1 MNDHSDGMQET
12 NMTMGMCAGRA
23 GIIATLLG
31 ASAMT
36 SGIGFTGQAFG
47 QTLPET
53 AAAARLQEF
62 RIPAQPLEQSLKAFI
77 RLTGWQIGY
86 PAGLTGGKQSSA
98 VAGRLLPQQAL
109 QNLLEGTG
117 IGMRLTGADSV
128 ILFDPG
134 SQVNAP
140 AGEEGT
146 TLLDPVL
153 VHADAR
159 GVKLGTDS
167 LADTGTSTLS
177 GGQIALRSQG
187 GDANGIL
194 RNLPNAQYQNDIST
208 TAGATDQIV
217 IDLRP
222 REVSISGARVY
233 ENNFILNGMDINTVT
248 GSQDRYGT
256 TADLEDG
263 KSPPNADRMFDLHSQ
278 TIYVPSD
285 FVEKVTVIDSN
296 ASAKYGNFQGGVVSY
311 DLQNASK
318 DRLRGGI
325 STDFTTSDWSGFILG
340 TDDGL
345 NPANV
350 ARNEYLQRRTAIT
363 LTGPLTDNIA
373 VLGEYSRS
381 SGVTNKERNYIYT
394 QDRDIEENSKNEF
407 YRGQVLAETDF
418 GDFTLEGVYTRYSR
432 SWENTDWRDMAID
445 LSKRS
450 FASKLQHDYELEDLE
465 LGGLALSNVKLQ
477 SKLGFSTSNS
487 LNDKSSNTGYVY
499 DQAHWRAGQLLWQA
513 TEQSSWCQTGL
524 PMTSG
529 TQVCYEGATG
539 GDLEQAQERW
549 DWSQELTGDV
559 GNGTFLLGADY
570 SHVTAHRRRPEE
582 AVYFSNYTTLGE
594 VTGVSAFNCGNAEAC
609 SPEQFA
615 VSKTIYKAFNTNA
628 SLNSINTYGEVEQT
642 WDWFTLRAGGR
653 LSYDDYMKNL
663 DVAPRVVATVTPWQD
678 FAVSAG
684 YNRYYDAKSL
694 AFAIRDGQPRPQ
706 TFTRSRSGATVPDT
720 WRPTTATYYV
730 NSASDLDTP
739 YTDEFT
745 LSLSGTEPLMDGD
758 WRIRYLDRR
767 AKDQYATQN
776 PTSSG
781 PAILTNDGTG
791 AYQSVSAEYTR
802 ELATPGI
809 PGLDELAFNAAVTWS
824 QREVSNNSYFE
835 SDLDDEYVWYKNQSY
850 TKEGFS
856 VVTGNMD
863 IPVRL
868 QAGLASTWFEERLN
882 VNLSANYNFA
892 YTGVKST
899 ETNITVNGITHE
911 IYEDFDFDGL
921 LTFDLA
927 ASYTAYKKDDRSFS
941 VNIKVENLFNEIGNA
956 TANDDHPWIIGR
968 TVWVGAKATF

>member
-1 MNDHSDGMQET
+1 
-12 NMTMGMCAGRA
+12 MTMGICAKRA
-23 GIIATLLG
+23 GMIAVLLG

-36 SGIGFTGQAFG
+36 SGIDLAGRALA
-47 QTLPET
+47 QTPPQT
-53 AAAARLQEF
+53 AGSARPQEF
-62 RIPAQPLEQSLKAFI
+62 RIPAQSLELSLRTFI

-86 PAGLTGGKQSSA
+86 PAGLTNGKQSSA
-98 VAGRLLPQQAL
+98 VAARVSPQQAL
-109 QNLLEGTG
+109 QMLLGGTG
-117 IGMRLTGADSV
+117 IGMRLTGVDSV
-128 ILFDPG
+128 ILFD
-134 SQVNAP
+134 QARQANAP
-140 AGEEGT
+140 EAQDGS

-153 VHADAR
+153 VQGEAK
-159 GVKLGTDS
+159 GIKLGSDS

-208 TAGATDQIV
+208 TAGATDQTV

-256 TADLEDG
+256 KADLEDG
-263 KSPPNADRMFDLHSQ
+263 ISPPNADRMFDLHSQ

-285 FVEKVTVIDSN
+285 FVENVTVIDSN

-311 DLQNASK
+311 DLKNASK
-318 DRLRGGI
+318 DRLRGSV
-325 STDFTTSDWSGFILG
+325 STDFTTSDWSGFTLG

-350 ARNEYLQRRTAIT
+350 AKNNYLQRRTAIM

-407 YRGQVLAETDF
+407 YRSQVLAETDF
-418 GDFTLEGVYTRYSR
+418 GDFTLEGVYTRYNR
-432 SWENTDWRDMAID
+432 SWENTDWYNSAID

-450 FASKLQHDYELEDLE
+450 FASKLQHDYEFEDFD

-477 SKLGFSTSNS
+477 SKLGFSTSKS
-487 LNDKSSNTGYVY
+487 LNDKSSNIGYNY
-499 DQAHWRAGQLLWQA
+499 DQAAWRAGRLIWQA

-529 TQVCYEGATG
+529 TQYCYEGATG
-539 GDLEQAQERW
+539 GDLEQGQERW

-582 AVYFSNYTTLGE
+582 AVYFSNYTSLGE
-594 VTGVSAFNCGNAEAC
+594 VTGISAFNCGNAEAC

-615 VSKTIYKAFNTNA
+615 VSKTIYKAFNTKA
-628 SLNSINTYGEVEQT
+628 SLNSFNTYGQVEQK
-642 WDWFTLRAGGR
+642 WDWFTLRAGAR

-663 DVAPRVVATVTPWQD
+663 DIAPRVVATVTPWQD

-706 TFTRSRSGATVPDT
+706 TFTRSRTGATVPDT
-720 WRPTTATYYV
+720 WRQSASTYYV
-730 NSASDLDTP
+730 NSASNLNTP

-745 LSLSGTEPLMDGD
+745 VSLSGKEPLLDGE
-758 WRIRYLDRR
+758 WRIRFLDRR
-767 AKDQYATQN
+767 SKDQYATQS

-791 AYQSVSAEYTR
+791 AYQSVSADYTK

-809 PGLDELAFNAAVTWS
+809 TGLDGLAVNASLTWS

-835 SDLDDEYVWYKNQSY
+835 SDLDDEYVWYKNRSY
-850 TKEGFS
+850 TKEGFN

-868 QAGLASTWFEERLN
+868 QAGLASTWLEERLN

-899 ETNITVNGITHE
+899 KKNITVNGITHE

-921 LTFDLA
+921 VTFDLA
-927 ASYTAYKKDDRSFS
+927 ANYTVYKKDDRSFS
-941 VNIKVENLFNEIGNA
+941 VNIKVENLFNDIGNA
-956 TANDDHPWIIGR
+956 TADDDHPWIIGR

>member
-1 MNDHSDGMQET
+1 ML
-12 NMTMGMCAGRA
+12 TMGICSKRAGRMTA
-23 GIIATLLG
+23 LLATSAFATLIALAG
-31 ASAMT
+31 DAL
-36 SGIGFTGQAFG
+36 G
-47 QTLPET
+47 QTGPQATSSSSQRDFLI
-53 AAAARLQEF
+53 Q
-62 RIPAQPLEQSLKAFI
+62 AQPLDQALKVFI
-77 RLTGWQIGY
+77 RATGWQIGY
-86 PAGLTGGKQSSA
+86 PAGLTAGKRSQA
-98 VAGRLLPQQAL
+98 ITATVPPERAL
-109 QNLLEGTG
+109 QMLLEGTG
-117 IGMRLTGADSV
+117 IGFRQTGTDAGV
-128 ILFDPG
+128 LFDRDAPTDASG
-134 SQVNAP
+134 VNDGA
-140 AGEEGT
+140 T
-146 TLLDPVL
+146 VLDTVL
-153 VHADAR
+153 IQANSN
-159 GVKLGTDS
+159 GVILGTDS
-167 LADTGTSTLS
+167 LADTGTSTVA

-208 TAGATDQIV
+208 SAGATDQTV

-222 REVSISGARVY
+222 REVSISGARIY

-256 TADLEDG
+256 SADLEDG
-263 KSPPNADRMFDLHSQ
+263 TSPPNADRMFDLHSQ

-285 FVEKVTVIDSN
+285 FVENVTVIDSN

-311 DLQNASK
+311 DLKNASK
-318 DRLRGGI
+318 DRLRGSV
-325 STDFTTSDWSGFILG
+325 STDFTTSDWSGFTLG

-350 ARNEYLQRRTAIT
+350 AKNDYLQRRTAVT

-394 QDRDIEENSKNEF
+394 QDRDMEENSKNEF

-418 GDFTLEGVYTRYSR
+418 GDFTLEGVYTRYNR
-432 SWENTDWRDMAID
+432 SWENAEWRDMAID

-450 FASKLQHDYELEDLE
+450 FASKLQHDYEFEDLE

-487 LNDKSSNTGYVY
+487 LNDKSSNIGYVY
-499 DQAHWRAGQLLWQA
+499 DQALWRAGRLIWQA

-615 VSKTIYKAFNTNA
+615 VSKTIYKAFNTKA

-663 DVAPRVVATVTPWQD
+663 DLAPRVVATVTPWQD

-745 LSLSGTEPLMDGD
+745 LSLSGTEPLLDGD

-809 PGLDELAFNAAVTWS
+809 AGLDELAFNAAVTWS

-911 IYEDFDFDGL
+911 IYEDYDFDGL

-927 ASYTAYKKDDRSFS
+927 ASYTAYKKDDRIFS

-956 TANDDHPWIIGR
+956 TASDDHPWIIGR
-968 TVWVGAKATF
+968 TVWIGAKATF